1 MTERF
6 IMILLLI
13 ALGYILKRIGYVKG
27 SEAKVMTTIVLN
39 VTLPAVVI
47 VNLNGATLTPSLS
60 LLPILMILYG
70 IITKL
75 IVIILFIKYNNEV
88 RGTVAMLMASL
99 NIGIFAYPL
108 VEQMW
113 PKYGLLYFGMADI
126 GGAILMFGVT
136 YIIAGYFKNAEST
149 LNIKTIAL
157 KCLSSIP
164 LMTYIVMISLC
175 LLTIEFPPIII
186 DFFDLLGKANLP
198 LSMMLLGVLLDF
210 KIERRYL
217 PLTFKYVGIHY
228 GLGLF
233 FGSLVYFFLP
243 VSDDMIK
250 TTLILIWLLPVGVA
264 TLSYAVQFQYRTLP
278 MIAMASNMTVVI
290 SIGILYMYQH
300 FFLAA
305 P

>member
-88 RGTVAMLMASL
+88 RGTVAMLIASL

-149 LNIKTIAL
+149 LNIKTIVL

-175 LLTIEFPPIII
+175 LLTIKIQPIII

-228 GLGLF
+228 GLGLL

-300 FFLAA
+300 FFIAV

>member
-149 LNIKTIAL
+149 LNIKTIVL

-175 LLTIEFPPIII
+175 LLTIKIPPIII

-228 GLGLF
+228 VLGLL

-305 P
+305 T

>member
-108 VEQMW
+108 VE
-113 PKYGLLYFGMADI
+113 
-126 GGAILMFGVT
+126 
-136 YIIAGYFKNAEST
+136 
-149 LNIKTIAL
+149 
-157 KCLSSIP
+157 
-164 LMTYIVMISLC
+164 
-175 LLTIEFPPIII
+175 
-186 DFFDLLGKANLP
+186 
-198 LSMMLLGVLLDF
+198 
-210 KIERRYL
+210 
-217 PLTFKYVGIHY
+217 
-228 GLGLF
+228 
-233 FGSLVYFFLP
+233 
-243 VSDDMIK
+243 
-250 TTLILIWLLPVGVA
+250 
-264 TLSYAVQFQYRTLP
+264 
-278 MIAMASNMTVVI
+278 
-290 SIGILYMYQH
+290 
-300 FFLAA
+300 
-305 P
+305 

>member
-149 LNIKTIAL
+149 LNIKTIVL

-164 LMTYIVMISLC
+164 LMTYSVMISLC

-228 GLGLF
+228 GLGLL

-300 FFLAA
+300 FFLAV

>member
-149 LNIKTIAL
+149 LNIKTIVL

-164 LMTYIVMISLC
+164 LMTYIMMISLC
-175 LLTIEFPPIII
+175 LLTIEIPPIII

-228 GLGLF
+228 GLGLL